1 MPPERRWLF
10 GVEQLTPQSGVAL
23 PSGGRVWLY

>member
-1 MPPERRWLF
+1 MPPEHRWLL
-10 GVEQLTPQSGVAL
+10 GVEQFTPQSGVAL